1 VKPSATIAVAI
12 PAPNQPKKRCT
23 LTFRTRTSADCT
35 MKKITH
41 VAKAAPCTHRMSG
54 RGGLAWNRLA
64 STVWLNPHTTSP
76 AIASDMQK

>member
-1 VKPSATIAVAI
+1 
-12 PAPNQPKKRCT
+12 
-23 LTFRTRTSADCT
+23 

-64 STVWLNPHTTSP
+64 STVWLNPQTTSP